1 MGMTL
6 IFKYLCR
13 QDILCKLSAS
23 YIGFFSFTVCVCV
36 CLCLYMDK
44 LTQVILG
51 GESMPLYTYT
61 LHQCSSTDLYI

>member
-36 CLCLYMDK
+36 CLCLCLSVSVYGQTHAGDP
-44 LTQVILG
+44 G
-51 GESMPLYTYT
+51 W
-61 LHQCSSTDLYI
+61 